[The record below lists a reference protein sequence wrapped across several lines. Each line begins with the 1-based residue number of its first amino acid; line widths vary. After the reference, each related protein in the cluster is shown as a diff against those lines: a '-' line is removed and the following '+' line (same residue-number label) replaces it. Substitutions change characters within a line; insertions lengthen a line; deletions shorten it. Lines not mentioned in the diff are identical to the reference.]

1 MGRPQRPAH
10 QSELIIRER
19 PLLPA
24 QRCVI
29 RRGLDKDLLPQSPVG
44 VGDSW
49 GSVFFMGVVALMK
62 PANNIMAPKNSP

>member
-1 MGRPQRPAH
+1 MARPLRPAH

-19 PLLPA
+19 PHLPA
-24 QRCVI
+24 QRFVI
-29 RRGLDKDLLPQSPVG
+29 RRGLDKNLLPQSPVG
-44 VGDSW
+44 VGANW